1 MSESAKPVYGGQAV
15 IEGVMMR
22 GRKAYAVAMRHP
34 DGHIVVEKDKLSPI
48 YQSRWARV
56 PFLRGLVLLWD
67 ALALGSRVLA
77 ISANLQVDDE
87 EEELDDAALGLTM
100 LASLGMAV
108 VLFFLTPAG
117 ISYLFEHFLAVTPA
131 WSNVIEGVVRLLIL
145 IGYMAGIGAIEDI
158 GRVYQYH
165 GAEHKTINAYEADVE
180 LTPENVD
187 QFPLEH
193 PRCGTAFLLT
203 VVIFS
208 VLIFSLIGPMA
219 ILPRLALR
227 VLLIPLL
234 AGVAY
239 EYLRWSAAHIRNPI
253 VRILVAPNL
262 WMQRLT
268 TRPPDKGMLEV
279 AIASFNE
286 MKALEDSL

>member
-1 MSESAKPVYGGQAV
+1 LTDNPKPIYGGQAV

-22 GRKAYAVAMRHP
+22 GRKAFAIAMRHP
-34 DGHIVVEKDKLSPI
+34 DGHIVVETDKLSPI

-67 ALALGSRVLA
+67 ALALGSRALG

-87 EEELDDAALGLTM
+87 EEQLDGAALGLTM
-100 LASLGMAV
+100 LASLAFAV
-108 VLFFLTPAG
+108 VLFFLIPAG
-117 ISYLFEHFLAVTPA
+117 VSFLFEHYLAVPPN

-145 IGYMAGIGAIEDI
+145 VGYMAGIGRIEDI
-158 GRVYQYH
+158 ARVYQYH

-180 LTPENVD
+180 LTPDNVD

-208 VLIFSLIGPMA
+208 VLIFSFIGPLP
-219 ILPRLALR
+219 ILPRLGLR
-227 VLLIPLL
+227 LLLIPFL

-239 EYLRWSAAHIRNPI
+239 EYLRWSAAHFSHPI
-253 VRILVAPNL
+253 VRVLVAPNL